1 MAAMWHTTLLKR
13 FNEHHEDV
21 VSYFDPCADLLTNN
35 YRYQVVISY
44 MFSRIEIAHRE
55 ALYFG
60 VVKLHNVDRKLAST
74 AIDKYDLT
82 RKDFRAKL
90 EQIYGYHIPNELREK
105 IESAENARDR
115 ILHGKKIKKSEMA
128 HAILDTMVYF
138 NGLNDLLYEK
148 SEIWLAG
155 DRTGFKGRG
164 ASHSAATSNWILRG
178 MGLL

>member
-1 MAAMWHTTLLKR
+1 MAYIWHKTLLKR
-13 FNEHHEDV
+13 FHEHDDEV
-21 VSYFDPCADLLTNN
+21 VSYFDPCAELLASE

-44 MFSRIEIAHRE
+44 MFSRIEIAHLE

-60 VVKLHNVDRKLAST
+60 VVKLHNVDRKLASM

-90 EQIYGYHIPNELREK
+90 EQIYGYQIPQALREK
-105 IESAENARDR
+105 IESAENVRDR
-115 ILHGKKIKKSEMA
+115 ILHGKKIMKSEMA
-128 HAILDTMVYF
+128 HAILDTMDYF
-138 NGLNDLLYEK
+138 DGLNDLLYDN

-155 DRTGFKGRG
+155 DRTGFKGRA
-164 ASHSAATSNWILRG
+164 ASHSKATSNWILRG